1 MLVARAQKKVS
12 TRGKTKCTLEARDRK
27 RFQQEAKQKVETT
40 TTCPPKAKQ
49 AKSKASKKQ
58 KQAKS
63 EKANKSY
70 KAK

>member
-40 TTCPPKAKQ
+40 ATCPPKAKQ
-49 AKSKASKKQ
+49 AKKQSKQKAKASKKREG
-58 KQAKS
+58 K
-63 EKANKSY
+63 
-70 KAK
+70 